1 MIATFANCGVIIVGC
16 IIGLFIKGG
25 IPERFNKIIMN
36 GLALCAMFIG
46 FSGALEGN
54 NTIITIVS
62 MALGALVGELI
73 DIDKWLNK
81 LGETIQKKLD
91 KGNGKE
97 SKIAEGFVN
106 ASLLYCVGA
115 MSIVG
120 ALQAGLS
127 GNYDTIYAKTVL
139 DGVSSVIF
147 SASMGIGVIFS
158 SVTVLLYQGGI
169 TLCAS
174 FLSGIL
180 SQAVIAEMTAVG
192 SLMIVGLGLNLL
204 EVTDIKIANLLPG
217 ILVPVILGLIGLV

>member
-1 MIATFANCGVIIVGC
+1 MVATLVNCGVIIVGC

-36 GLALCAMFIG
+36 GLSLCAMFIG

-62 MALGALVGELI
+62 MAVGALIGELI
-73 DIDKWLNK
+73 NIDKWLNK

-97 SKIAEGFVN
+97 SRIAEGFVN
-106 ASLLYCVGA
+106 ASLLFCVGA

-120 ALQAGLS
+120 ALQAGLA

-139 DGVSSVIF
+139 DGVSSIIF

-217 ILVPVILGLIGLV
+217 ILVPVVLGLIGLV

>member
-1 MIATFANCGVIIVGC
+1 MIATFVNCGVIIVGC

-54 NTIITIVS
+54 NTIVTIVS

-217 ILVPVILGLIGLV
+217 ILVPVVLGLIGLV

>member
-1 MIATFANCGVIIVGC
+1 MIATFVNCGVIIVGC

-62 MALGALVGELI
+62 MAVGALIGELI

-81 LGETIQKKLD
+81 LGETIQAKLD
-91 KGNGKE
+91 KGDGKE
-97 SKIAEGFVN
+97 SRIAEGFVN

-139 DGVSSVIF
+139 DGVSSIIF

-217 ILVPVILGLIGLV
+217 ILVPVVLGLIGLV

>member
-1 MIATFANCGVIIVGC
+1 MVATLVNCGVIIVGC
-16 IIGLFIKGG
+16 IVGLFIKGG

-62 MALGALVGELI
+62 MAVGALIGELI
-73 DIDKWLNK
+73 NIDKWLNK

-97 SKIAEGFVN
+97 SRIAEGFVN

-169 TLCAS
+169 TLCAT

-217 ILVPVILGLIGLV
+217 ILVPVVLGLIGLV

>member
-1 MIATFANCGVIIVGC
+1 MVATLVNCGVIIVGC
-16 IIGLFIKGG
+16 IVGLFIKGG

-62 MALGALVGELI
+62 MAVGALIGELI
-73 DIDKWLNK
+73 NIDKWLNK

-97 SKIAEGFVN
+97 SRIAEGFVN
-106 ASLLYCVGA
+106 ASLLFCVGA

-120 ALQAGLS
+120 ALQAGLA

-139 DGVSSVIF
+139 DGVSSIIF

-180 SQAVIAEMTAVG
+180 SKAVIAEMTAVG

-217 ILVPVILGLIGLV
+217 ILVPVVLGLIGLV

>member
-1 MIATFANCGVIIVGC
+1 MIATFVNCGVIIVGC

-54 NTIITIVS
+54 NTIVTIVS

-97 SKIAEGFVN
+97 SRIAEGFVN

>member
-1 MIATFANCGVIIVGC
+1 MVATFVNCGVIIVGC

-36 GLALCAMFIG
+36 GLSLCAMFIG

-62 MALGALVGELI
+62 MAVGALIGELI
-73 DIDKWLNK
+73 NIDKWLNK

-97 SKIAEGFVN
+97 SRIAEGFVN
-106 ASLLYCVGA
+106 ASLLFCVGA

-120 ALQAGLS
+120 ALQAGLA

-139 DGVSSVIF
+139 DGVSSIIF

-217 ILVPVILGLIGLV
+217 ILVPVVLGLIGLV

>member
-1 MIATFANCGVIIVGC
+1 MVATFVNCGVIIVGC

-97 SKIAEGFVN
+97 SRIAEGFVN

-217 ILVPVILGLIGLV
+217 ILVPVVLGLIGLV

>member
-1 MIATFANCGVIIVGC
+1 MVATLVNCGVIIVGC

-217 ILVPVILGLIGLV
+217 ILVPVVLGLIGLV

>member
-1 MIATFANCGVIIVGC
+1 MVATLVNCGVIIVGC

-62 MALGALVGELI
+62 MAVGALIGELI

-97 SKIAEGFVN
+97 SRIAEGFVN
-106 ASLLYCVGA
+106 ASLLFCVGA

-120 ALQAGLS
+120 ALQAGLA

-139 DGVSSVIF
+139 DGVSSIIF

-217 ILVPVILGLIGLV
+217 ILVPVVLGLIGLV

>member
-1 MIATFANCGVIIVGC
+1 MIATFVNCGVIIVGC

-62 MALGALVGELI
+62 MAVGALIGELI

-81 LGETIQKKLD
+81 LGETIQAKFD
-91 KGNGKE
+91 KGDGKE
-97 SKIAEGFVN
+97 SRIAEGFVN

-169 TLCAS
+169 TLCAT

-217 ILVPVILGLIGLV
+217 ILVPVVLGLIGLV

>member
-1 MIATFANCGVIIVGC
+1 MIATFVNCGVIIVGC

-54 NTIITIVS
+54 NTIVTIVS

-97 SKIAEGFVN
+97 SRIAEGFVN

-217 ILVPVILGLIGLV
+217 SWFQ

>member
-1 MIATFANCGVIIVGC
+1 MIATFVNCGVIIVGC

-62 MALGALVGELI
+62 MAVGALIGELI

-81 LGETIQKKLD
+81 LGETIQAKLD
-91 KGNGKE
+91 KGDGKE
-97 SKIAEGFVN
+97 SRIAEGFVN

-169 TLCAS
+169 TLCAT

-217 ILVPVILGLIGLV
+217 ILVPVVLGLIGLV

>member
-1 MIATFANCGVIIVGC
+1 MVATLVNCGVIIVGC

-62 MALGALVGELI
+62 MAVGALIGELI
-73 DIDKWLNK
+73 NIDKWLNK

-97 SKIAEGFVN
+97 SRIAEGFVN
-106 ASLLYCVGA
+106 ASLLFCVGA

-120 ALQAGLS
+120 ALQAGLA

-139 DGVSSVIF
+139 DGVSSIIF

-180 SQAVIAEMTAVG
+180 SQAVIAEMTAAG

-217 ILVPVILGLIGLV
+217 ILVPVVLGLIGLV

>member
-1 MIATFANCGVIIVGC
+1 MY
-16 IIGLFIKGG
+16 K
-25 IPERFNKIIMN
+25 RQ
-36 GLALCAMFIG
+36 
-46 FSGALEGN
+46 EGN

-62 MALGALVGELI
+62 MAVGALIGELI

-81 LGETIQKKLD
+81 LGETIQAKLD
-91 KGNGKE
+91 KGDGKE
-97 SKIAEGFVN
+97 SRIAEGFVN

-169 TLCAS
+169 TLCAT

-217 ILVPVILGLIGLV
+217 ILVPVVLGLIGLV

>member
-1 MIATFANCGVIIVGC
+1 MIATFVNCGVIIVGC

-54 NTIITIVS
+54 NTIVTIVS

-147 SASMGIGVIFS
+147 SASMGIGDIFS

-217 ILVPVILGLIGLV
+217 ILVPVVLGLIGLV

>member
-1 MIATFANCGVIIVGC
+1 MIATFVNCGVIIVGC

-62 MALGALVGELI
+62 MAVGALIGELI
-73 DIDKWLNK
+73 NIDKWLNK

-91 KGNGKE
+91 KGDGKE
-97 SKIAEGFVN
+97 SRIAEGFVN
-106 ASLLYCVGA
+106 ASLLFCVGA

-120 ALQAGLS
+120 ALQAGLA

-139 DGVSSVIF
+139 DGVSSIIF

-217 ILVPVILGLIGLV
+217 ILVPVVLGLIGLV

>member
-1 MIATFANCGVIIVGC
+1 MIATFVNCGVIIVGC

-62 MALGALVGELI
+62 MALGALIGELI
-73 DIDKWLNK
+73 NIDKWLNK

-97 SKIAEGFVN
+97 SRIAEGFVN
-106 ASLLYCVGA
+106 ASLLFCVGA

-120 ALQAGLS
+120 ALQAGLA

-139 DGVSSVIF
+139 DGVSSIIF

-217 ILVPVILGLIGLV
+217 ILVPVVLGLIGLV

>member
-1 MIATFANCGVIIVGC
+1 MIATFVNCGVIIVGC

-62 MALGALVGELI
+62 MAVGALIGELI

-81 LGETIQKKLD
+81 LGETIQAKLD
-91 KGNGKE
+91 KGDGKE
-97 SKIAEGFVN
+97 SRIAEGFVN
-106 ASLLYCVGA
+106 ASLLFCVGA

-120 ALQAGLS
+120 ALQAGLA

-139 DGVSSVIF
+139 DGVSSIIF

-217 ILVPVILGLIGLV
+217 ILVPVVLGLIGLV

>member
-1 MIATFANCGVIIVGC
+1 MVATLVNCGVIIVGC

-62 MALGALVGELI
+62 MAVGALIGELI
-73 DIDKWLNK
+73 NIDKWLNK

-97 SKIAEGFVN
+97 SRIAEGFVN
-106 ASLLYCVGA
+106 ASLLFCVGA

-120 ALQAGLS
+120 ALQAGLA

-139 DGVSSVIF
+139 DGVSSIIF

-180 SQAVIAEMTAVG
+180 SQVVIAEMTAVG

-217 ILVPVILGLIGLV
+217 ILVPVVLGLIGLV

>member
-1 MIATFANCGVIIVGC
+1 MIATLVNCAVIIIGC
-16 IIGLFIKGG
+16 IVGLFLKGG

-36 GLALCAMFIG
+36 GLALCAMYIG
-46 FSGALEGN
+46 FSGALEGK
-54 NTIITIVS
+54 NTIVTIIS
-62 MALGALVGELI
+62 MAVGALIGEMI

-81 LGETIQKKLD
+81 FGETIQNKLS
-91 KGNGKE
+91 KGDGKDNR
-97 SKIAEGFVN
+97 IAEGFVN

-147 SASMGIGVIFS
+147 SASMGVGVIFS
-158 SVTVLLYQGGI
+158 AVTVFLYQGGI

-180 SQAVIAEMTAVG
+180 SQGVIANMTAVG

-204 EVTDIKIANLLPG
+204 KATDIKIANLLPG
-217 ILVPVILGLIGLV
+217 ILIPVILGMVGIV

>member
-1 MIATFANCGVIIVGC
+1 MVATLVNCGVIIVGC

-62 MALGALVGELI
+62 MAVGALIGELI

-81 LGETIQKKLD
+81 LGETIQAKLD
-91 KGNGKE
+91 KGDGKE
-97 SKIAEGFVN
+97 SRIAEGFVN

-169 TLCAS
+169 TLCAT

-217 ILVPVILGLIGLV
+217 ILVPVVLGLIGLV

>member
-1 MIATFANCGVIIVGC
+1 MIATLVNCGVIIVGC

-62 MALGALVGELI
+62 MAVGALIGELI

-97 SKIAEGFVN
+97 SRIAEGFVN
-106 ASLLYCVGA
+106 ASLLFCVGA

-120 ALQAGLS
+120 ALQAGLA

-139 DGVSSVIF
+139 DGVSSIIF

-217 ILVPVILGLIGLV
+217 ILVPVVLGLIGLV

>member
-1 MIATFANCGVIIVGC
+1 MVATLVNCGVIIVGC

-62 MALGALVGELI
+62 MAVGALIGELI
-73 DIDKWLNK
+73 NIDKWLNK
-81 LGETIQKKLD
+81 LGETIQAKLD
-91 KGNGKE
+91 KGDGKE
-97 SKIAEGFVN
+97 SRIAEGFVN
-106 ASLLYCVGA
+106 ASLLFCVGA

-120 ALQAGLS
+120 ALQAGLA

-139 DGVSSVIF
+139 DGVSSIIF

-217 ILVPVILGLIGLV
+217 ILVPVVLGLIGLV

>member
-1 MIATFANCGVIIVGC
+1 MVATFVNCSVIIVGC

-97 SKIAEGFVN
+97 SRIAEGFVN

>member
-1 MIATFANCGVIIVGC
+1 MIATFVNCGVIIVGC

-62 MALGALVGELI
+62 MAVGALIGELI

-81 LGETIQKKLD
+81 LGETIQAKLD
-91 KGNGKE
+91 KGDGKE
-97 SKIAEGFVN
+97 SRIAEGFVN

-158 SVTVLLYQGGI
+158 SVTVLLYQ
-169 TLCAS
+169 
-174 FLSGIL
+174 
-180 SQAVIAEMTAVG
+180 
-192 SLMIVGLGLNLL
+192 
-204 EVTDIKIANLLPG
+204 
-217 ILVPVILGLIGLV
+217 

>member
-1 MIATFANCGVIIVGC
+1 MGSEMC
-16 IIGLFIKGG
+16 I
-25 IPERFNKIIMN
+25 RDR
-36 GLALCAMFIG
+36 
-46 FSGALEGN
+46 ALEGN

-62 MALGALVGELI
+62 MAVGALIGELI
-73 DIDKWLNK
+73 NIDKWLNK

-97 SKIAEGFVN
+97 SRIAEGFVN
-106 ASLLYCVGA
+106 ASLLFCVGA

-120 ALQAGLS
+120 ALQAGLA

-139 DGVSSVIF
+139 DGVSSIIF

-217 ILVPVILGLIGLV
+217 ILVPVVCLLYTSDAADEL

>member
-1 MIATFANCGVIIVGC
+1 MIATFVNCGVIIVGC

-25 IPERFNKIIMN
+25 IPERFNNIIMN

-62 MALGALVGELI
+62 MAVGALIGELI

-81 LGETIQKKLD
+81 LGETIQAKLD
-91 KGNGKE
+91 KGDGKE
-97 SKIAEGFVN
+97 SRIAEGFVN

-169 TLCAS
+169 TLCAT

-217 ILVPVILGLIGLV
+217 ILVPVVLGLIGLV

>member
-1 MIATFANCGVIIVGC
+1 MIATLVNCGVIIVGC
-16 IIGLFIKGG
+16 IVGLFIKGG

-62 MALGALVGELI
+62 MAVGALIGELI
-73 DIDKWLNK
+73 NIDKWLNK
-81 LGETIQKKLD
+81 LGETIQAKLD
-91 KGNGKE
+91 KGDGKE
-97 SKIAEGFVN
+97 SRIAEGFVN
-106 ASLLYCVGA
+106 ASLLFCVGA

-120 ALQAGLS
+120 ALQAGLA

-217 ILVPVILGLIGLV
+217 ILVPVVLGLIGLV

>member
-1 MIATFANCGVIIVGC
+1 MVATFVNCGVIIVGC

-62 MALGALVGELI
+62 MAVGALIGELI
-73 DIDKWLNK
+73 NIDKWLNK

-97 SKIAEGFVN
+97 SRIAEGFVN
-106 ASLLYCVGA
+106 ASLLFCVGA

-120 ALQAGLS
+120 ALQAGLA

-139 DGVSSVIF
+139 DGVSSIIF

-217 ILVPVILGLIGLV
+217 ILVPVVLGLIGLV

>member
-1 MIATFANCGVIIVGC
+1 MIATFVNCGVIIVGC

-54 NTIITIVS
+54 NTIVTIVS
-62 MALGALVGELI
+62 MAVGALIGELI
-73 DIDKWLNK
+73 NIDKWLNK

-97 SKIAEGFVN
+97 SRIAEGFVN
-106 ASLLYCVGA
+106 ASLLFCVGA

-120 ALQAGLS
+120 ALQAGLA

-139 DGVSSVIF
+139 DGVSSIIF

-217 ILVPVILGLIGLV
+217 ILVPVVLGLIGLV

>member
-1 MIATFANCGVIIVGC
+1 MIATFVNCGVIIVGC

-62 MALGALVGELI
+62 MAVGALIGELI

-81 LGETIQKKLD
+81 LGETIQAKLD

-97 SKIAEGFVN
+97 SRIAEGFVN

-147 SASMGIGVIFS
+147 SASMGIGVVFS

-169 TLCAS
+169 TLCAT

-217 ILVPVILGLIGLV
+217 ILVPVVLGLIGLV

>member
-1 MIATFANCGVIIVGC
+1 MIATFVNCGVIIVGC

-62 MALGALVGELI
+62 MAVGALIGELI

-81 LGETIQKKLD
+81 LGETIQAKLD
-91 KGNGKE
+91 KGDGKE
-97 SKIAEGFVN
+97 SRIAEGFVN

-169 TLCAS
+169 TLCAT

-217 ILVPVILGLIGLV
+217 ILMPVVLGLIGLV

>member
-1 MIATFANCGVIIVGC
+1 MVATLVNCGVIIVGC

-62 MALGALVGELI
+62 MAVGALIGELI
-73 DIDKWLNK
+73 NIDKWLNK

-97 SKIAEGFVN
+97 SRIAEGFVN
-106 ASLLYCVGA
+106 ASLLFCVGA

-120 ALQAGLS
+120 ALQAGLA

-147 SASMGIGVIFS
+147 SASMGIGVVFS

-217 ILVPVILGLIGLV
+217 ILVPVVLGLIGLV

>member
-1 MIATFANCGVIIVGC
+1 MIATFVNCGVIIVGC

-97 SKIAEGFVN
+97 SRIAEGFVN

-169 TLCAS
+169 TLCAT

>member
-1 MIATFANCGVIIVGC
+1 MIATFVNCGVIIVGC

-192 SLMIVGLGLNLL
+192 SLMIVGLGFNLL

-217 ILVPVILGLIGLV
+217 ILVPVVLGLIGLV

>member
-1 MIATFANCGVIIVGC
+1 MIATFVNCGVIIVGC

-81 LGETIQKKLD
+81 LGETIQKKLN

>member
-1 MIATFANCGVIIVGC
+1 MIATFVNCGVIIVGC

-25 IPERFNKIIMN
+25 IPERFNKIIMK

-62 MALGALVGELI
+62 MAVWALIGELI

-81 LGETIQKKLD
+81 LGETIQAKLD
-91 KGNGKE
+91 KGDGKE
-97 SKIAEGFVN
+97 SRIAEGFVN

-169 TLCAS
+169 TICAS

-217 ILVPVILGLIGLV
+217 ILVPVVLGLIGLV

>member
-1 MIATFANCGVIIVGC
+1 MIATLVNCGVIIVGC
-16 IIGLFIKGG
+16 IVGLFIKGG

-62 MALGALVGELI
+62 MAVGALIGELI
-73 DIDKWLNK
+73 NIDKWLNK

-97 SKIAEGFVN
+97 SRIAEGFVN
-106 ASLLYCVGA
+106 ASLLFCVGA

-120 ALQAGLS
+120 ALQAGLA

-139 DGVSSVIF
+139 DGVSSIIF

-217 ILVPVILGLIGLV
+217 ILVPVVLGLIGLV